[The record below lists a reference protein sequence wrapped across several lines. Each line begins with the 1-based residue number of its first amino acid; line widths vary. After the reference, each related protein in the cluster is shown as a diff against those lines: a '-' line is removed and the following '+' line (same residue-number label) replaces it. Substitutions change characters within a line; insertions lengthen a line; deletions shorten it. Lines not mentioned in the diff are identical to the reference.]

1 MCNTA
6 TVVLRRIMISMSVT
20 LKSQVLGASFWSIA
34 VPQKTVWP
42 TLLPI
47 TKFFNRESA
56 LIVTTFLRDHS
67 LRRDGLPNVPVW
79 HYESC
84 APTTRLGAA
93 SDSFSKWQVVVFY
106 CLKRW
111 RLDWSRPLDGLELI
125 RHSAIAFLN
134 YLNGIDVGRVAEIFV
149 GISNAN
155 LNLHL

>member
-47 TKFFNRESA
+47 TKFFNRGSA
-56 LIVTTFLRDHS
+56 LTVTTFLCDHS

-93 SDSFSKWQVVVFY
+93 SDSFSKWQVVFNR
-106 CLKRW
+106 LKRW
-111 RLDWSRPLDGLELI
+111 RLGWSRPLDGLELI

-134 YLNGIDVGRVAEIFV
+134 YLNGIDVGRVAKVFV
-149 GISNAN
+149 GISDAN
-155 LNLHL
+155 LNLYL

>member
-20 LKSQVLGASFWSIA
+20 LKSQVFGASFWSIA

-93 SDSFSKWQVVVFY
+93 SDSFSKWQVVVFN

-111 RLDWSRPLDGLELI
+111 RLDWSRPLDRLEPIGYSATGLFKNL
-125 RHSAIAFLN
+125 HVV
-134 YLNGIDVGRVAEIFV
+134 DVGRATVFLVGFV
-149 GISNAN
+149 
-155 LNLHL
+155 